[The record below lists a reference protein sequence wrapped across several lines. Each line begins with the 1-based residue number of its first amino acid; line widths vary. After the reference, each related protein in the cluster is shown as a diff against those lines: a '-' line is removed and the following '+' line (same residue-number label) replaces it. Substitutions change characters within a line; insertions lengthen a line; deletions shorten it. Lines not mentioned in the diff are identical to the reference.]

1 MNNAWDYII
10 FALIM
15 IGLVGIM
22 VLLNRAE
29 KRTKAKYKKTAYALL
44 ENGNPTEKELK
55 DTIKGLRLYGGR
67 FFKDKEC
74 IQLVDRLLTKWDMLD
89 GK

>member
-1 MNNAWDYII
+1 MNDPWDYVIFVLII
-10 FALIM
+10 IALIA
-15 IGLVGIM
+15 IM
-22 VLLNRAE
+22 FLLNRAE
-29 KRTKAKYKKTAYALL
+29 KRTKARYKKNAYALL
-44 ENGNPTEKELK
+44 ETDTPSTKELK

-74 IQLVDRLLTKWDMLD
+74 AQLVERLIIKWDILE